1 MIAHIVL
8 LKPRAEFTA
17 EDRRRAIDAMS
28 QASAAIPD
36 VRRFRIGRRIRHG
49 LPGYERQMRE
59 DYEFALVLEFDD
71 ESALK
76 RYLQAPAHGIL
87 GQMFS
92 TATAAALAYDFD
104 FADAADAR
112 RLV

>member
-1 MIAHIVL
+1 
-8 LKPRAEFTA
+8 
-17 EDRRRAIDAMS
+17 
-28 QASAAIPD
+28 
-36 VRRFRIGRRIRHG
+36 
-49 LPGYERQMRE
+49 MRE

-104 FADAADAR
+104 FADAADAK